1 MEYNVLFDGKKPISP
16 LIISDSIYDFRES
29 YTQTTRYIIKN
40 TDDLIIDKKIFIQN
54 SALLLNK
61 FGMARSGPF
70 KGIGI
75 NSTGHVKGPIDR
87 LEDCWTAVKID
98 LVFLR
103 KFLNEKKLEP
113 RSRTLILL
121 DNNSMEQVIKKV
133 WFAFKKLL
141 PLTMGKHSYG
151 LVGASKILYSVLPEI
166 ILPIDNSEWLT
177 LFKTV
182 DLKDVIV
189 TMTNE
194 IIRWEQMT
202 GDQLQNCDHSDYT
215 TLPAVYNVMALKARK
230 GKFGMPTKL

>member
-16 LIISDSIYDFRES
+16 MTISDRIYDFRES
-29 YTQTTRYIIKN
+29 YTQTTRDIIKKTN
-40 TDDLIIDKKIFIQN
+40 DLKIDKKIFIQN
-54 SALLLNK
+54 SAHLLNK

-75 NSTGHVKGPIDR
+75 DYNGQVKGPINR
-87 LEDCWTAVKID
+87 LENCWTAVKED
-98 LVFLR
+98 LILLR
-103 KFLNEKKLEP
+103 QFLNKKKLEP

-121 DNNSMEQVIKKV
+121 DNNSRDKVIKKI

-151 LVGASKILYSVLPEI
+151 LVGASKILYSVLPETV
-166 ILPIDNSEWLT
+166 LPIDNSEWIT
-177 LFKTV
+177 VFKTV
-182 DLKDVIV
+182 DIRDVIH

-194 IIRWEQMT
+194 IIRWEEMT
-202 GDQLQNCDHSDYT
+202 GDQLQNCDHSDLT

-230 GKFGMPTKL
+230 